1 MLSLAELRRA
11 VFLLDARI
19 RGHRLQAVAQPAV
32 DSLVLTL
39 YGGASSAGNGRRHHL
54 RFSCRSGSAR
64 VSVCER
70 VPRGLP
76 APGPLVQYLRA
87 HGVGARVSDVRL
99 VGEDRQ
105 LALALGAADGEL
117 DLLLAIFGQRSNVIL
132 LDKSGCILSTLRP
145 LAQTRPELAIG
156 RPWRAP
162 ASAPPPPG
170 KDRFSTEPDAHYL
183 EAIEAFYAE
192 DESRGELEALRR
204 RLARAFRKRRKNLDR
219 KLEKLDREIEAAGCD
234 MNLERQGELLK
245 GVLSQVRKGQEFAL
259 ARDYETGKEVSIPL
273 DATKTPSENLS
284 HIFKRFRRAV
294 RTLSKSGE
302 QHDSALAAH
311 RDLDESQR
319 EFESLDDSPDAGAL
333 HALEAFAARSA
344 IRALLT
350 RYAPEP
356 ANRPPTRRRGKAARD
371 ELPARLLP
379 RRYRTEVGLEIW
391 VGRSDAGNDHLSIR
405 LARGNDLFF
414 HLDGA
419 PGSHVVLRTEGRAD
433 PPSEAVLDACELAVN
448 FSKLRAA
455 TRADVHVVPIK
466 NVKKPKGAKPGLVFV
481 HGGKTVHLRRSPGRL
496 KRLLAARIDSS

>member
-1 MLSLAELRRA
+1 
-11 VFLLDARI
+11 
-19 RGHRLQAVAQPAV
+19 
-32 DSLVLTL
+32 
-39 YGGASSAGNGRRHHL
+39 HL

-76 APGPLVQYLRA
+76 APGPFVQYLRA

-105 LALALGAADGEL
+105 LALGLGAADGDL
-117 DLLLAIFGQRSNVIL
+117 DLLLAIFGRRSNVIL

-145 LAQTRPELAIG
+145 LAQTRPELAVG
-156 RPWRAP
+156 HLWRPP

-170 KDRFSTEPDAHYL
+170 KDRFSAEPDAHYL

-192 DESRGELEALRR
+192 DESRVESEALRR
-204 RLARAFRKRRKNLDR
+204 RLARVFRKRRKNLDR
-219 KLEKLDREIEAAGCD
+219 KLEKLDREIEAARLD
-234 MNLERQGELLK
+234 TDLERRGELLK

-259 ARDYETGKEVSIPL
+259 ARDYATGEEVSIPL

-294 RTLSKSGE
+294 RALSKSGE
-302 QHDSALAAH
+302 QHDSTLAAQ
-311 RDLDESQR
+311 RDLDERQQ

-333 HALEAFAARSA
+333 EAFAARPA
-344 IRALLT
+344 IRELLT

-356 ANRPPTRRRGKAARD
+356 ADRPPTRRRRKAARD

-379 RRYRTEVGLEIW
+379 RRYRTEGGLEIW
-391 VGRSDAGNDHLSIR
+391 VGRSDAGNDHLSTR

-419 PGSHVVLRTEGRAD
+419 PGSHVVLRTEGRSD
-433 PPSEAVLDACELAVN
+433 PPSGAVLDACELAVN

-496 KRLLAARIDSS
+496 QRLLAARID